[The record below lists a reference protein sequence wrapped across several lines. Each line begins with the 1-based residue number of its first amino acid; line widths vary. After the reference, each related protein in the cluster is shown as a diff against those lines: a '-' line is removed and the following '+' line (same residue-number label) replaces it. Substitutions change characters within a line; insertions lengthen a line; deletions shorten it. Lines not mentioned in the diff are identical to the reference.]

1 MRVVA
6 EGIDSLA
13 QVRFLRLLGC
23 SLGQGFLFGAAVPER
38 EFAALLERQA
48 AVLPSQRST
57 TL

>member
-23 SLGQGFLFGAAVPER
+23 SFGQGFLYGPAMPEH

-48 AVLPSQRST
+48 AVPAPQRST
-57 TL
+57 S